1 MPVKTEIRRAGGSD
15 AAALPV
21 SVVGAAAKIMYC
33 TSSVRGSAWPL
44 RPWLALLASLV
55 GLTGCSLLSIKTPE
69 VPLTPR
75 EQEARILT
83 RDYAEHFNAVLV
95 RLLDEAA
102 VKDPDP
108 AIRSQALRLKLG
120 IVTTSTRAATGLSPM
135 GSLLDTWGFALQL
148 RDYIDSSSGG
158 TLLGASAPDVRAGTA
173 ALADEADAMA
183 RKVAGEDYPR
193 YQAFIKRYVFRYP
206 LVGPDCERVSVI
218 SVWSADG
225 SDSSPLRSIGTV
237 AQALGDVSDRMRIY
251 GQEIPAVS
259 LWQAERALE
268 HSGLDAASF
277 RSTFRNIDAEL
288 ARISTLAETSPAL
301 AHEAIAELRRSLSDS
316 SDRLDNAWS
325 QMLQT
330 LRFERAA
337 LAANIASE
345 RESLTAA
352 ADVERAR
359 ITADAAGIAQR
370 AIDTSWTELRRLIRE
385 VLLLLIVLAILVLGL
400 PFAAGYLVGRH
411 RPRGQRPDR

>member
-1 MPVKTEIRRAGGSD
+1 MHR
-15 AAALPV
+15 
-21 SVVGAAAKIMYC
+21 
-33 TSSVRGSAWPL
+33 TSSVPGSVRPL
-44 RPWLALLASLV
+44 QHYFVLLVLLS
-55 GLTGCSLLSIKTPE
+55 GLPGCSLLSIKTPE

-95 RLLDEAA
+95 RLLDDAA
-102 VKDPDP
+102 AKDPDP
-108 AIRSQALRLKLG
+108 GVRSQALRLKLG

-135 GSLLDTWGFALQL
+135 GSLLDTWGFAVQL
-148 RDYIDSSSGG
+148 RDYIDSGSGE
-158 TLLGASAPDVRAGTA
+158 TLLGSAAPDVRSGVD
-173 ALADEADAMA
+173 ALADEAEAMA
-183 RKVAGEDYPR
+183 RRVTGDDYAH
-193 YQAFIKRYVFRYP
+193 YQAFIKRYAFRYP
-206 LVGPDCERVSVI
+206 IEGPDCERASVT
-218 SVWSADG
+218 SVWSTEG
-225 SDSSPLRSIGTV
+225 GNSTPLRSIGTV

-251 GQEIPAVS
+251 GQEIPTVS

-268 HSGLDAASF
+268 HSGLDASSI
-277 RSTFRNIDAEL
+277 RSTFRNIDTEL

-301 AHEAIAELRRSLSDS
+301 AHEAIAELRHGLDES

-330 LRFERAA
+330 LRIERAA

-352 ADVERAR
+352 ADVERAK
-359 ITADAAGIAQR
+359 ISADAAGIAQR
-370 AIDTSWTELRRLIRE
+370 AVDKSWEELRKLIRE
-385 VLLLLIVLAILVLGL
+385 VLALSVVLVILVLGL

-411 RPRGQRPDR
+411 RSTRQQSDS